1 MNRRLAATNAG
12 GIFFPQSKSLGIDRS
27 QYSPRLQQKI
37 VYAGT
42 CPGSFEQARQS
53 LLELAEVDV
62 STKKVERLTQQIGS
76 ERVTER
82 SEEVTAFEKLP
93 LADKHQTPAGT
104 ASPQIA
110 VVMADGGRLQIL
122 ERGKTLAAEDNEPV
136 PRGRESGK
144 HWREDKAALL
154 LTIASE
160 VSIRDPC
167 PQIPETFVDPTRI
180 LKLAREI
187 HAVPAGLDGVAEPEA
202 EESPHDETTADYEPP
217 TILTRQVVAS
227 RRRWPDFAP
236 LVAQA
241 ARSAGLFGASRRAF
255 VADGSDN
262 NWAIQ
267 RRFFGSWTA
276 IIDFIH
282 VLSYVFASAM
292 AGRKFAEG
300 WLVYERWITWL
311 WEGRREKIIVELASR
326 QMELGVPEAED
337 GETHPRRLVAEA
349 LTYLQNHKDKM
360 RYDEYRRQGL
370 PITTSHMESLMKQIN
385 QRVKGTE
392 KFWSEDGAEAILQL
406 RADVLSD
413 DRPLDA
419 FWERRQAR
427 ATGQRSY
434 RRAA

>member
-1 MNRRLAATNAG
+1 MIHVG

-27 QYSPRLQQKI
+27 QYSPNLQRKI

-42 CPGSFEQARQS
+42 SHGSFEQGKQS
-53 LLELAEVDV
+53 LQELAEVEV
-62 STKKVERLTQQIGS
+62 STKQVERLTRQIGS
-76 ERVTER
+76 ERVAER
-82 SEEVTAFEKLP
+82 HAAVAAFEALP
-93 LADKHQTPAGT
+93 LADKHQTPAEVT
-104 ASPQIA
+104 SPEVA
-110 VVMADGGRLQIL
+110 VVMVDGGRLQIR
-122 ERGKTLAAEDNEPV
+122 ERDRDTAAEDDEPV
-136 PRGRESGK
+136 PPGRERGK

-154 LTIASE
+154 LTVDSKTSAS
-160 VSIRDPC
+160 DPC

-180 LKLAREI
+180 LQLAREI
-187 HAVPAGLDGVAEPEA
+187 HTVPAGLDGVAEPEP
-202 EESPHDETTADYEPP
+202 EETAADDVVKTDYEAP
-217 TILTRQVVAS
+217 TIKTRQVVAS

-241 ARSAGLFGASRRAF
+241 ARSAGLLGAARRAF

-267 RRFFGSWTA
+267 RRFFGSWTP

-282 VLSYVFASAM
+282 VLSYVFAAAT

-300 WLVYERWITWL
+300 WPVYVRWITWL
-311 WEGRREKIIVELASR
+311 WQGQPELIIAELAQRQVELGAP
-326 QMELGVPEAED
+326 QADD

-370 PITTSHMESLMKQIN
+370 PITSSHMESLMKQIN

-392 KFWSEDGAEAILQL
+392 KFWGEAGAEPILQL
-406 RADVLSD
+406 RADMLSD

-427 ATGQRSY
+427 ETGQRRC